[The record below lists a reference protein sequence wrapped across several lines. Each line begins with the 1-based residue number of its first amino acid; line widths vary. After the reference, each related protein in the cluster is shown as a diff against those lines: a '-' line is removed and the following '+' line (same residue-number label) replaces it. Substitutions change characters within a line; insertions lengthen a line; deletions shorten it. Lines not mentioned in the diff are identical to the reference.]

1 MPDYKIDSVL
11 RVCVKNSITEAIN
24 SVQDGRTYLQ
34 RNNNNMLLLEK
45 IIGVFAPHV
54 CLGCAT
60 EENRLV
66 CLSCRAALAHV
77 PSRCYRC
84 HAVTRDF
91 AVCMLCRRYT
101 PLRCVLVSTHYDDLP
116 KELLHHTKYE
126 RARSGIGEMAEL
138 MVPLLRFVPPG
149 ALFVAV
155 PTATSRVRQRG
166 YDQAALLANEL
177 CVSLGSAKRDV
188 LARVGQAHQVG
199 AGRKERLEHLQGAFR
214 VTRPKEVA
222 GKHIILV
229 DDVLTTGAT
238 LETAARV
245 LKQSGAK
252 RVDAIV
258 FSQAG

>member
-11 RVCVKNSITEAIN
+11 LVCVKNSITEAIN
-24 SVQDGRTYLQ
+24 SVQGGRTYLQ
-34 RNNNNMLLLEK
+34 RNNHNMLLVENL
-45 IIGVFAPHV
+45 IGVYAPHI
-54 CLGCAT
+54 CLGCAA
-60 EENRLV
+60 EGNRLL
-66 CLSCRAALAHV
+66 CLSCRAAMALV

-91 AVCMLCRRYT
+91 SVCASCRRYT
-101 PLRCVLVSTHYDDLP
+101 PMRRVLVLTHYDDLP

-126 RARSGIGEMAEL
+126 RARSGITEMAEL
-138 MVPLLRFVPPG
+138 MEPLLRFVPAN
-149 ALFVAV
+149 ALFVAT

-177 CVSLGSAKRDV
+177 RISLGSAKRDV
-188 LARVGQAHQVG
+188 LARVGQSHQVG
-199 AGRKERLEHLQGAFR
+199 AGRKERLEHLRGAFR
-214 VTRPKEVA
+214 VTRPKDVA

-245 LKQSGAK
+245 LKKSGAK